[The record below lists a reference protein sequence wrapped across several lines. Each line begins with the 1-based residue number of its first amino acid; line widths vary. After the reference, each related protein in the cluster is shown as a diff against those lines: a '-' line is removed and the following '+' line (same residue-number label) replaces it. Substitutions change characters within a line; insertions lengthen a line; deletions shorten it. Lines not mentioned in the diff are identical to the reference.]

1 MTGPEILLA
10 VMGAAFLVLGIVIY
24 IRDNRNTS
32 LKPKSRQWRW
42 ISLSRFSQPEAW
54 RWDLRSSRRFCSSRA
69 IGGRASAPTTRD
81 PLVELR

>member
-32 LKPKSRQWRW
+32 LKPQERQWRW
-42 ISLSRFSQPEAW
+42 VSIVAFLSAGGLAVGLAILSASLQ
-54 RWDLRSSRRFCSSRA
+54 
-69 IGGRASAPTTRD
+69 
-81 PLVELR
+81 